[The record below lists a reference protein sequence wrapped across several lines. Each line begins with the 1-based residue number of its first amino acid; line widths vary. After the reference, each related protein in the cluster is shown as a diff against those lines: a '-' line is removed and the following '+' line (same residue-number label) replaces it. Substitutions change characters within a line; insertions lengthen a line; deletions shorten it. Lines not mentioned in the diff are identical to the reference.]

1 MIILYVFLI
10 RDPADKIQTEAF
22 KLGLPEAEQRKM
34 SQLAGKPPANIAFE
48 LEKGDVTGKTPGKIA
63 DFS

>member
-1 MIILYVFLI
+1 MIILYVFLL

-34 SQLAGKPPANIAFE
+34 SQLAGKPPLILLLNRKRE
-48 LEKGDVTGKTPGKIA
+48 M
-63 DFS
+63 